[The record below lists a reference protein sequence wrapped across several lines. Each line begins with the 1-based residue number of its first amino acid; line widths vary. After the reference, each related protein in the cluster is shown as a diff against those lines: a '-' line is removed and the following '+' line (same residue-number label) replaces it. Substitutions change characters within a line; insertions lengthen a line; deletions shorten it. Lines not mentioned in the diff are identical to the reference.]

1 MIKSIENFIE
11 AVRADATSW
20 NPKEPKWFR
29 GEPRSLTPLL
39 PTLYREHL
47 AAFENPLLQMFRVRA
62 SGYHDVVPD
71 QERTDQWLFLARH
84 AGLPTRL
91 LDWTEGALIGLHFA
105 LQEQEKEPVVWMLN
119 PLELNEL
126 AGVSQSAGQ
135 MREFPLTWVD
145 HAGAN
150 PAFENIG
157 GAWVL
162 DQRGVEL
169 PVAVYPHYIHAR
181 LRAQRSCF
189 TVHGKRKEGL
199 DALVPDR
206 ILKSYAI
213 DADCRESMLDEL
225 RTLGVTDS
233 VAFPDLDGLAKEL
246 KARFSISTTP
256 DGRTYTS
263 SRNSG

>member
-1 MIKSIENFIE
+1 MPRQTTQMIKSIENFVE
-11 AVRADATSW
+11 AVRTDSTSW

-39 PTLYREHL
+39 PTLYREGL
-47 AAFENPLLQMFRVRA
+47 AAFENPLLQMFRSRA

-71 QERTDQWLFLARH
+71 VERTDQWLFLARH

-105 LQEQEKEPVVWMLN
+105 LQEKEPVIWMLN

-126 AGVSQSAGQ
+126 AGVRQSADR
-135 MREFPLTWVD
+135 MREFPVTWVE
-145 HAGAN
+145 HGGKN
-150 PAFENIG
+150 PAFENIN

-169 PVAVYPHYIHAR
+169 PVAVYPTYIHAR
-181 LRAQRSCF
+181 LRPQRSCF
-189 TVHGKRKEGL
+189 TVHGKRKQGL
-199 DALVPDR
+199 DTLVPDR

-213 DADCRESMLDEL
+213 DPDCRASMLNEL

-233 VAFPDLDGLAKEL
+233 VVFPDLDGLAKEL
-246 KARFSISTTP
+246 KARFLK
-256 DGRTYTS
+256 
-263 SRNSG
+263 